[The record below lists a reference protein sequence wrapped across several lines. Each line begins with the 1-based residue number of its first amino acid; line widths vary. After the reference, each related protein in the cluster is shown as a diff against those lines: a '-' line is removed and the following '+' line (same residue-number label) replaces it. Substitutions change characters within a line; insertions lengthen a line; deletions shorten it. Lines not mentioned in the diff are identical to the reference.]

1 MKKVWFTV
9 LFFLSLILFAG
20 CQAEDVVPTEPE
32 GDFSVTVE
40 VLSLEGEK
48 LFSQVIRFF
57 SDTEKNFVEIL
68 DDAIDLDYTNSEFG
82 AFITGVAGI
91 YPPEHGVTW
100 NYWFSILI
108 DGELSWTG
116 LDSIQVEDQKTI
128 TFQISTMLDE
138 TDLWVDQVIYSFIE
152 SRLASYINLEEMHF
166 TVVLALNK
174 LKNAGY
180 GVPSVS
186 SLSGTSP
193 TLLRDSIS
201 NAYKTAVFEVALG
214 LNTDLTLSYL
224 ESATSSNHYEAI
236 SQLSALTL
244 LESTHAKVNEL
255 IAMLIVSTPTYMDAD
270 YAGMVLAALSHY
282 KEVSGVQTFMNTMIL
297 EIEEVLTLEGI
308 TSWGSANAA
317 STAQAILG
325 LVSIG
330 ENPREI
336 TQTETEAEFD
346 LIASLKIYEVTAGFK
361 YTSSDLNPDLAF
373 STPQGFAALVVY
385 KLYRDTWGNPPIDLH
400 R

>member
-20 CQAEDVVPTEPE
+20 CQTEDVVPTEPE

-48 LFSQVIRFF
+48 LFDQVIRFF
-57 SDTEKNFVEIL
+57 SDTEQNFVEIL
-68 DDAIDLDYTNSEFG
+68 DDAIDLDYTNSQYG

-91 YPPEHGVTW
+91 YPPENGVTW

-116 LDSIQVEDQKTI
+116 LDTVEVEDGKTI

-138 TDLWVDQVIYSFIE
+138 TDLWVDQVIYSFLE
-152 SRLASYINLEEMHF
+152 TRLASYINQDQMHF

-174 LKNAGY
+174 LKSAGY
-180 GVPSVS
+180 DVPSVS
-186 SLSGTSP
+186 SLAGTSP

-214 LNTDLTLSYL
+214 LNTDATLSYL
-224 ESATSSNHYEAI
+224 ETASASNHYEAI

-244 LESTHAKVNEL
+244 LNSTHAKVDQL
-255 IAMLIVSTPTYMDAD
+255 IAMLISSTPEYMDAD
-270 YAGMVLAALSHY
+270 YAGMVIAALSHY
-282 KEVSGVQTFMNTMIL
+282 SEVDGVQAWINTMIL
-297 EIEEVLTLEGI
+297 EIEEVLTFEGI

-325 LVSIG
+325 LVSLG
-330 ENPREI
+330 LTPREV
-336 TQTETEAEFD
+336 TQTGLEVEFD
-346 LIASLKIYEVTAGFK
+346 LIAALQIYETLSGFK
-361 YTSSDLNPDLAF
+361 YTSSDSNLDLAF

-385 KLYRDTWGNPPIDLH
+385 KIYRDTWGNPKVDLH

>member
-20 CQAEDVVPTEPE
+20 CQTEDVVPTEPE
-32 GDFSVTVE
+32 GDYSVTVE

-48 LFSQVIRFF
+48 LFDQVIRFF
-57 SDTEKNFVEIL
+57 SDTEQNFVEIL
-68 DDAIDLDYTNSEFG
+68 DDAIDLDYTISQFG

-91 YPPEHGVTW
+91 YPPENDVTW

-116 LDSIQVEDQKTI
+116 LDTVEIEDGKTI

-138 TDLWVDQVIYSFIE
+138 TDLWVDQIIYSFIE
-152 SRLASYINLEEMHF
+152 TRLASYINQDQMHF

-180 GVPSVS
+180 DVPSVS
-186 SLSGTSP
+186 SLAGTSP

-201 NAYKTAVFEVALG
+201 NAYKTATFEVALG
-214 LNTDLTLSYL
+214 LNTDATLTYL
-224 ESATSSNHYEAI
+224 ETASASNHYEAI

-244 LESTHAKVNEL
+244 LDSTHAKVDQL
-255 IAMLIVSTPTYMDAD
+255 IAMLISGTPEYMDAD
-270 YAGMVLAALSHY
+270 YAGMVISALSHY
-282 KEVSGVQTFMNTMIL
+282 FEVDGVQAFIDTMIL
-297 EIEEVLTLEGI
+297 EIEEVLTMEGI
-308 TSWGSANAA
+308 TSWGSANSA

-325 LVSIG
+325 LVSLG
-330 ENPREI
+330 LNPREV
-336 TQTETEAEFD
+336 TQTGFEVEFD
-346 LIASLKIYEVTAGFK
+346 LIAALQMYEILSGFK
-361 YTSSDLNPDLAF
+361 YTSSDSNPDLAF

-385 KLYRDTWGNPPIDLH
+385 KLYRDTWGNPPVDLH